1 MLKTPRF
8 SEPLGDLGLLG
19 THHLQLNRLNKGLV
33 LLKLTR
39 VKVEKWIISG
49 PHAPYPLQKYIENKE
64 FENCEPL
71 PYKIWSE
78 DKILLAIAL

>member
-8 SEPLGDLGLLG
+8 SEPLGDLGLLV

-39 VKVEKWIISG
+39 VKVEK
-49 PHAPYPLQKYIENKE
+49 
-64 FENCEPL
+64 
-71 PYKIWSE
+71 
-78 DKILLAIAL
+78 